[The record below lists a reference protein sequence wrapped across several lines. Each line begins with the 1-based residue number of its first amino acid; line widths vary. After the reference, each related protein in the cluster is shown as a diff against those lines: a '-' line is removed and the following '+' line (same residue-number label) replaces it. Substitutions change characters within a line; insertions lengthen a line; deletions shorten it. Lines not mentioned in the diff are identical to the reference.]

1 MIIRRQV
8 CYFVT
13 IFVHGRECL
22 FGGITNGKMI
32 LNDAGKI
39 ADECWMDIPKHFQ
52 NDALHEY
59 IVMPNYVHGIIE
71 LVNGANVGVENF
83 QPMQNNTEHNVGA
96 EYFVGEEYFMPL
108 QEHNESPGNEF
119 QKMIPRSIGSIVKG
133 FKIGIKKMVSFK
145 LRIFKPYGNAI
156 ATNTLFVTK
165 NRINDF

>member
-13 IFVHGRECL
+13 ICVHDRECL
-22 FGGITNGKMI
+22 FGGITNEKMI

-52 NDALHEY
+52 NDVLHEY
-59 IVMPNYVHGIIE
+59 IV
-71 LVNGANVGVENF
+71 
-83 QPMQNNTEHNVGA
+83 GA
-96 EYFVGEEYFMPL
+96 EYFLPL

-133 FKIGIKKMVSFK
+133 FKIVIKKMVSFK
-145 LRIFKPYGNAI
+145 L
-156 ATNTLFVTK
+156 
-165 NRINDF
+165 